1 MLLPKQIWK
10 DVKGYEGLYQVSNT
24 GRVRSLNY
32 RNTGKVQVLKSQ
44 GQTQAYLLVRL
55 CKEGASKL
63 YLIHRLVAEAFI
75 PNPNNYKEINHV
87 DENKQNNIVSNLE
100 WCTREYNQNYG
111 TINKRRSEK
120 HKGKILSEEHKA
132 KISKAKKGNHNS
144 AKKVICIELK
154 RIFDSVSEAAEYLD
168 YNVNTFYHAIN
179 NSGRVKGYT
188 FKYIESEVI
197 SNMAKGMRPGKPMNP
212 RKGVKGPKGINWK
225 VNDALDAKKEQEQNE
240 KAEAVPE
247 EEKDE
252 K

>member
-32 RNTGKVQVLKSQ
+32 MKTSKVQVLKPQ
-44 GQTQAYLLVRL
+44 RQTQGYLFVRL
-55 CKEGASKL
+55 RKEGKIRTI
-63 YLIHRLVAEAFI
+63 YIHRLVAEAFI
-75 PNPNNYKEINHV
+75 PNPNNYPEVNHI

-132 KISKAKKGNHNS
+132 NISKALKGKAHT
-144 AKKVICIELK
+144 KKVICIELK
-154 RIFDSVSEAAEYLD
+154 RIFDSASEAAEYLD

-197 SNMAKGMRPGKPMNP
+197 
-212 RKGVKGPKGINWK
+212 
-225 VNDALDAKKEQEQNE
+225 
-240 KAEAVPE
+240 
-247 EEKDE
+247 
-252 K
+252 